1 MIIKQEYNNTNFFIF
16 IMLFY
21 ICIAPFQNEKTK
33 RKYEVKAALQSK
45 YEIVQNNH

>member
-1 MIIKQEYNNTNFFIF
+1 MIIKQEYNNTNILF
-16 IMLFY
+16 LFY